1 MPDYLQYLVFLGAA
15 VQMFGY
21 ASYIKE
27 TLKGGTKPNKVS
39 WLMWPLA
46 TLIAA
51 VAGLKAG
58 AGWVVLPVFMSGF
71 GALLVFIA
79 SFLNKNSY
87 WKLEIFDYLCGL
99 FSFLALILW
108 AITREPIVAIIFAIA
123 SDGFAS
129 IPTLIKSW
137 KHPETETVAPYTT
150 GLFNALTSF
159 AALRTFGFAE
169 YAFPSYLVFIDT
181 LLILSVWRKRFYK

>member
-1 MPDYLQYLVFLGAA
+1 ML
-15 VQMFGY
+15 GY

-27 TLKGGTKPNKVS
+27 TLKGNTKPNKVS

-51 VAGLKAG
+51 VAGLATG
-58 AGWVVLPVFMSGF
+58 AGWVVFPVFMSGA

-123 SDGFAS
+123 SDGFAAV
-129 IPTLIKSW
+129 PTLIKSW
-137 KHPETETVAPYTT
+137 KYPETETIAPYAT

-169 YAFPSYLVFIDT
+169 YAFPSYLVCIDT
-181 LLILSVWRKRFYK
+181 LLILSVWRKKFYK

>member
-15 VQMFGY
+15 VQMLGLV
-21 ASYIKE
+21 SYIKG
-27 TLKGGTKPNKVS
+27 TLKGETKPNKVS
-39 WLMWPLA
+39 WLLWSLA
-46 TLIAA
+46 TIIAA
-51 VAGLKAG
+51 VAGLAAG
-58 AGWVVLPVFMSGF
+58 AGWVVLPVFIAGL

-123 SDGFAS
+123 SDGLAT
-129 IPTLIKSW
+129 IPTLMKSW
-137 KHPETETVAPYTT
+137 KYPETETVAPYAA

-159 AALRTFGFAE
+159 AALRTFVFAE
-169 YAFPSYLVFIDT
+169 YAFPTYLVLIDA
-181 LLILSVWRKRFYK
+181 LLILSIWRKRFYK